1 MLQSVSMSVYK
12 LIEGF
17 YNQLSLMDRPDTG
30 KKGTVRQNFNEC
42 LCPLTAVKLQ
52 SLAVFNL
59 LLACYHCF
67 WIFNYLHSSSL

>member
-1 MLQSVSMSVYK
+1 MSVYK

-17 YNQLSLMDRPDTG
+17 YNQRSLMDRTDTG
-30 KKGTVRQNFNEC
+30 KKENVKQNFNEC

-59 LLACYHCF
+59 LLPCCHFF
-67 WIFNYLHSSSL
+67 WIFNYLHPSSL